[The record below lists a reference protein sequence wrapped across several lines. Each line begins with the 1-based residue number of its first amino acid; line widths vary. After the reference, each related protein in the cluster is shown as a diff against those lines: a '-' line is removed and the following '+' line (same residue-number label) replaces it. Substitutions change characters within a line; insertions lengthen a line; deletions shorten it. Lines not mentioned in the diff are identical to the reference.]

1 MAGEREAKRILKDEG
16 RQKGAEDADAFSL
29 VAVFFP
35 RSNWASIICGSA
47 SGSVRNDKGAEN
59 QCVRERERGEK
70 ALLQREICRGIEKF
84 TRFDGDVWRLC
95 VRDSLSSELCHS
107 AHLPRDR

>member
-16 RQKGAEDADAFSL
+16 RQKGAEDAFSL

-59 QCVRERERGEK
+59 QCEREREREG
-70 ALLQREICRGIEKF
+70 REGSPA
-84 TRFDGDVWRLC
+84 TGDMQGN
-95 VRDSLSSELCHS
+95 
-107 AHLPRDR
+107 